1 MSLEA
6 LARDFA
12 EEALGLLDTA
22 EDALLAFEIGGEG
35 ATARLRTLRR
45 ALHTL
50 KGNAGMV
57 GAEVVQAAVH
67 VLEDLAARLEDD
79 PALVQD
85 LLQGID
91 CLRQEARQILD
102 GRPVDQ
108 VLPAVRAIAEK
119 DREVTPALPLSLTPY
134 AETAL
139 RVPQERVD
147 RLVAAAGEVVVH
159 ETRLQRA
166 LASGSLAEA
175 RIAGDALQ
183 RAVRVLHDQ
192 VLRLR
197 TVPIGAFLVRYRR
210 IVRDEALR
218 NGKRAE
224 LEIIGTDVEIDKA
237 VLDRLGE
244 ILGHLVRNAV
254 VHGIELPEVRERA
267 GKPAVGRVVVRAS
280 THGSQVVVAVEDD
293 GAGIDEEAVRQ
304 RARELG
310 LDDSRD
316 PRTLIFESGV
326 TTASLSRSAGRGVG
340 LDAVHKEVVRLG
352 GSVEVQSERGAGTR
366 FVLTVPTS
374 IALERALLCRIA
386 DEIYAVPAASVVEAA
401 RIAEG
406 QIRWMGAGKAL
417 EHRGTFFP
425 LVDPETALGLST
437 EGEYAVFLQAGATAA
452 LRVDALLGQQ
462 DFVFQALDPALGER
476 APVDGAA
483 LLADGAVVLRLAP
496 DRLVALAAGRG
507 EVA

>member
-1 MSLEA
+1 RTGARGRGLDGERRRGHRTRASAWSHSLHQEAVHLRADQCGAPAHPGYLHQCRPLMSFEA
-6 LARDFA
+6 LAREFA
-12 EEALGLLDTA
+12 EEALGLLADA
-22 EDALLAFEIGGEG
+22 EDALLAFERGGDDE
-35 ATARLRTLRR
+35 ASRLRTLRR
-45 ALHTL
+45 ILHTL
-50 KGNAGMV
+50 KGNAGLV

-67 VLEDLAARLEDD
+67 ALEDLAARLEDD

-85 LLQGID
+85 LLQGVD
-91 CLRQEARQILD
+91 CLRHEAQQILD

-147 RLVAAAGEVVVH
+147 RLVAAAGELVVH

-218 NGKRAE
+218 YGKRAE

-244 ILGHLVRNAV
+244 ILGHLVRNAD
-254 VHGIELPEVRERA
+254 VHGITLPE
-267 GKPAVGRVVVRAS
+267 
-280 THGSQVVVAVEDD
+280 
-293 GAGIDEEAVRQ
+293 
-304 RARELG
+304 
-310 LDDSRD
+310 
-316 PRTLIFESGV
+316 
-326 TTASLSRSAGRGVG
+326 
-340 LDAVHKEVVRLG
+340 
-352 GSVEVQSERGAGTR
+352 
-366 FVLTVPTS
+366 
-374 IALERALLCRIA
+374 
-386 DEIYAVPAASVVEAA
+386 
-401 RIAEG
+401 
-406 QIRWMGAGKAL
+406 
-417 EHRGTFFP
+417 
-425 LVDPETALGLST
+425 
-437 EGEYAVFLQAGATAA
+437 
-452 LRVDALLGQQ
+452 
-462 DFVFQALDPALGER
+462 
-476 APVDGAA
+476 
-483 LLADGAVVLRLAP
+483 
-496 DRLVALAAGRG
+496 
-507 EVA
+507 